1 MIYSLTGTV
10 AEKSPDTVVLDVNG
24 IAFAVSVPM
33 NVCGALPEIGKTAK
47 LYTYLS
53 VKEDAMDLYGFATYE
68 EQKCFKTLISV
79 SGVGPKAGLSI
90 LSVLSPAQIA
100 VAVASGDYKSLT
112 AAQGVG
118 PKVAQRIVLELKG
131 KLDSA
136 SFARSD
142 TRRLA
147 SAVSSGGNVGTAIR
161 GLVALGYTQSRAAL
175 AVSKLD
181 KDLSVQDMIKQAL
194 RLIAGGKV

>member
-1 MIYSLTGTV
+1 
-10 AEKSPDTVVLDVNG
+10 
-24 IAFAVSVPM
+24 
-33 NVCGALPEIGKTAK
+33 
-47 LYTYLS
+47 
-53 VKEDAMDLYGFATYE
+53 MDLYGFATYE

-79 SGVGPKAGLSI
+79 SGVGPKGGLSI